1 MCILHFSR
9 SPLAD
14 HVFKA
19 AEEAEKWP
27 FFPGPV
33 LGRGR
38 GCLDRITI
46 TAGSLFIIFRPRG
59 AQALK
64 SSCTGGCRG
73 RWSGR
78 VHPGSSQA
86 TWSQSPLLTQPH
98 AACWLAASSTGR
110 ETQHPT
116 RPPPSPWGTQSRP
129 PALGLLRT
137 APAPAPPPARRLPRA
152 RRVPSTT
159 QPRRTAP
166 APNQLSSFCSA
177 PVFALLLGWEEEV
190 EPQKEPL
197 RRAILCSPE
206 HHVADSMGAAT
217 ILVLPLPGRGGS
229 DILPL
234 LVKPFSFLYTHLLLL
249 LCLLQASLEDCDS
262 DLRLP

>member
-19 AEEAEKWP
+19 AGEAEKWP

-78 VHPGSSQA
+78 GNPGSSEA

-116 RPPPSPWGTQSRP
+116 SRRPRPGARRAAHQRWGCSGQRRH
-129 PALGLLRT
+129 GCCRGHGEC
-137 APAPAPPPARRLPRA
+137 PAPHSPAEQLLAQTSSPAFVLPLFLHCSWRLSHKKNLSGVLSFA
-152 RRVPSTT
+152 LPSTT
-159 QPRRTAP
+159 WQTAWGQP
-166 APNQLSSFCSA
+166 QFWFC
-177 PVFALLLGWEEEV
+177 PC
-190 EPQKEPL
+190 
-197 RRAILCSPE
+197 R
-206 HHVADSMGAAT
+206 
-217 ILVLPLPGRGGS
+217 GRGGS

-249 LCLLQASLEDCDS
+249 LC
-262 DLRLP
+262 